1 METAL
6 KQSDEKK
13 RETGERS
20 VTVISRNLS
29 TAYQRSTLALKL
41 WLSISLLFPG
51 DWRLAMASN
60 VPSDHETTA
69 TKSEN
74 DEQSGKSAQPHILIM
89 HTVNSGPFLRG
100 PSGLLRFIFS
110 F

>member
-1 METAL
+1 
-6 KQSDEKK
+6 
-13 RETGERS
+13 
-20 VTVISRNLS
+20 
-29 TAYQRSTLALKL
+29 
-41 WLSISLLFPG
+41 
-51 DWRLAMASN
+51 MASN

-74 DEQSGKSAQPHILIM
+74 DEQSGKFGKISAQPHILIM
-89 HTVNSGPFLRG
+89 HTVNSAPFLRG